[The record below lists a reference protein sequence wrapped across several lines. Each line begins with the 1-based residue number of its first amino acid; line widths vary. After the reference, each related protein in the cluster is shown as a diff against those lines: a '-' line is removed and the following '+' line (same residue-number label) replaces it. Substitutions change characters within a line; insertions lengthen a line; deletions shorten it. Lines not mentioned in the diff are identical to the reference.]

1 MNVLACIDQSSFA
14 ESVCDHAA
22 WLAKEL
28 EASVEVLHI
37 TDHLAGS
44 ISPVDH
50 SGRLGVNQSDELL
63 ADLIAIDEQRN
74 RIMHQ
79 QGRLLLEAAANRV
92 ASQGVSRVT
101 QRLGHGDLL
110 DHIRSHASTAD
121 IVVIGKR
128 GETVET
134 TSEHLGRN
142 LERVI
147 RLGRHPVL
155 IASERFQPIDSYLF
169 AFDGGKSSG
178 AIISLLVES
187 KLLQKLKG
195 TMLLVGKHGTELAS
209 HLGDAVR
216 RLRSS
221 HFEIDE
227 HIVSGEPAITIL
239 ETIEN
244 RNASL
249 LVMGAYGHSRIRS
262 RVVGST
268 TTEVI
273 LGCNKPV
280 LVVH

>member
-37 TDHLAGS
+37 TDRLAAS
-44 ISPVDH
+44 LSPVDH

-63 ADLIAIDEQRN
+63 ADLIKIDEQRN
-74 RIMHQ
+74 RITHQ
-79 QGRLLLEAAANRV
+79 QGRLLLEAAATRV
-92 ASQGVSRVT
+92 ESHGVSRVT

-110 DHIRSHASTAD
+110 DHIRAYASTAD

-134 TSEHLGRN
+134 TPEHLGRN

-147 RLGRHPVL
+147 RSGRHPVL

-169 AFDGGKSSG
+169 AYDGGKSSG
-178 AIISLLVES
+178 AIIALLVES
-187 KLLQKLKG
+187 ELLQRLTG
-195 TMLLVGKHGTELAS
+195 TILLVGKHETELAS
-209 HLGDAVR
+209 HFGDAIR

-227 HIVSGEPAITIL
+227 HIVSGEPATTIL
-239 ETIEN
+239 DTMER

-268 TTEVI
+268 TTAVI
-273 LGCNKPV
+273 VGSDKPV
-280 LVVH
+280 FVVH